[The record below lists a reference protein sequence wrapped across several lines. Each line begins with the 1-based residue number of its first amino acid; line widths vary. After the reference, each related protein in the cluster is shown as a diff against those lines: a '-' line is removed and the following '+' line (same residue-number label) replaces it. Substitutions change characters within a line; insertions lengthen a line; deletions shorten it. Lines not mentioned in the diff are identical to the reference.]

1 MMERHIYLYFKL
13 RRKENS
19 LTLSK
24 LAKELYVSISKL
36 SDFENDKL
44 ANNEELLIQ
53 LLDYYGVDR
62 KEFFKDILIDGKTM
76 KEIFYILLY
85 RFFLLDGDSIRKLD
99 DLIQLNNQLRNNKD
113 YVYIYYF
120 KAIYD
125 LIHKKYNTENVRIIN
140 EYCTYF
146 DEDEINYFSLLK
158 LNDPVMSYQ
167 DKINELVKM
176 NIENDLINRMRLL
189 QLIYIYNN
197 AGLYKDAFEL
207 ILKEKEYSDL
217 NKLYKR
223 TAYLC
228 LEEAKVLSLEEKYN
242 ESNFVHISNL
252 SYCELNQIYDLK
264 SIIFENIGINYFFQN
279 DYIKAITFLDYA
291 EIEKN
296 NYIDY
301 SIHNFIKAYSYF
313 NIENKKISKLIIK
326 SEKKDKDSN
335 LLMWLESILNK
346 NNSVKS
352 KKILLDMLD
361 SYDYNSIIENK
372 IVKQILM
379 SVYEEK
385 KFKNERMKSLS

>member
-36 SDFENDKL
+36 SDFENGKL

-53 LLDYYGVDR
+53 LLDYYGVDSN
-62 KEFFKDILIDGKTM
+62 EFFENILIGGKTM
-76 KEIFYILLY
+76 KEVFNLLIHE
-85 RFFLLDGDSIRKLD
+85 FFLLNGDSIQILNGV
-99 DLIQLNNQLRNNKD
+99 IQLNDHVRNNKD

-125 LIHKKYNTENVRIIN
+125 LIRKKYNTENVRIIN
-140 EYCTYF
+140 EYYNYF
-146 DEDEINYFSLLK
+146 DEDELDYFSLLK
-158 LNDPVMSYQ
+158 LNDPIMSYQ
-167 DKINELVKM
+167 NKINELVKM
-176 NIENDLINRMRLL
+176 NIENDLINRIRLL

>member
-1 MMERHIYLYFKL
+1 MERHIYLYFKL

-36 SDFENDKL
+36 SDFENGKL

-53 LLDYYGVDR
+53 LLDYYGVDSN
-62 KEFFKDILIDGKTM
+62 EFFENILIGGKTM
-76 KEIFYILLY
+76 KEVFNLLIHE
-85 RFFLLDGDSIRKLD
+85 FFLLNGDSIQILNGV
-99 DLIQLNNQLRNNKD
+99 IQLNDHVRNNKD

-125 LIHKKYNTENVRIIN
+125 LIRKKYNTENVRIIN
-140 EYCTYF
+140 EYYNYF
-146 DEDEINYFSLLK
+146 DEDELDYFSLLK
-158 LNDPVMSYQ
+158 LNDPIMSYQ

-176 NIENDLINRMRLL
+176 NIENDLINRIRLL

-301 SIHNFIKAYSYF
+301 SFHNFIKAYSYF

>member
-36 SDFENDKL
+36 SDFENGKL

-53 LLDYYGVDR
+53 LLDYYGVDSN
-62 KEFFKDILIDGKTM
+62 EFFENILIGGKTM
-76 KEIFYILLY
+76 KEVFNLLIHE
-85 RFFLLDGDSIRKLD
+85 FFLLNGDSIQILNGV
-99 DLIQLNNQLRNNKD
+99 IQLNDHVRNNKD

-125 LIHKKYNTENVRIIN
+125 LIRKKYNTENVRIIN
-140 EYCTYF
+140 EYYNYF
-146 DEDEINYFSLLK
+146 DEDELDYFSLLK
-158 LNDPVMSYQ
+158 LNDPIMSYQ

-176 NIENDLINRMRLL
+176 NIENDLINRIRLL

-228 LEEAKVLSLEEKYN
+228 LEEAKVLSVEEKYN

-301 SIHNFIKAYSYF
+301 SFHNFIKAYSYF

>member
-1 MMERHIYLYFKL
+1 MERHIYLYFKL

-36 SDFENDKL
+36 SDFENGKL

-53 LLDYYGVDR
+53 LLDYYGVDSN
-62 KEFFKDILIDGKTM
+62 EFFENILIGGKTM
-76 KEIFYILLY
+76 KEVFNLLIHE
-85 RFFLLDGDSIRKLD
+85 FFLLNGNSIQILNGV
-99 DLIQLNNQLRNNKD
+99 IQLNDHVRNNKD

-125 LIHKKYNTENVRIIN
+125 LIRKKYNTENVRIIN
-140 EYCTYF
+140 EYYNYF
-146 DEDEINYFSLLK
+146 DEDELDYFSLLK
-158 LNDPVMSYQ
+158 LNDPIMSYQ

-176 NIENDLINRMRLL
+176 NIENDLINRIRLL

-207 ILKEKEYSDL
+207 ILKEKEYCDL

-264 SIIFENIGINYFFQN
+264 SSIFENIGINYFFQN

-326 SEKKDKDSN
+326 SKKKDKDSN

>member
-36 SDFENDKL
+36 SDFENGKL

-53 LLDYYGVDR
+53 LLDYYGVDSN
-62 KEFFKDILIDGKTM
+62 EFFENILIGGKTM
-76 KEIFYILLY
+76 KEVFNLLIHE
-85 RFFLLDGDSIRKLD
+85 FFLLNGNSIQILNGV
-99 DLIQLNNQLRNNKD
+99 IQLNDHVRNNKD

-125 LIHKKYNTENVRIIN
+125 LIRKKYNTENVRIIN
-140 EYCTYF
+140 EYYNYF
-146 DEDEINYFSLLK
+146 DEDELDYFSLLK
-158 LNDPVMSYQ
+158 LNDPIMSYQ

-176 NIENDLINRMRLL
+176 NIENDLINRIRLL

-207 ILKEKEYSDL
+207 ILKEKEYCDL

-326 SEKKDKDSN
+326 SKKKDKDSN

>member
-36 SDFENDKL
+36 SDFENGKL

-53 LLDYYGVDR
+53 LLDYYGVDSN
-62 KEFFKDILIDGKTM
+62 EFFENILIGGKTM
-76 KEIFYILLY
+76 KEVFNLLIHE
-85 RFFLLDGDSIRKLD
+85 FFLLNGDSIQILNGV
-99 DLIQLNNQLRNNKD
+99 IQLNDHVRNNKD

-125 LIHKKYNTENVRIIN
+125 LIRKKYNTENVRIIN
-140 EYCTYF
+140 EYYNYF
-146 DEDEINYFSLLK
+146 DEDELDYFSLLK
-158 LNDPVMSYQ
+158 LNDPIMSYQ

-176 NIENDLINRMRLL
+176 NIENDLINRIRLL

-301 SIHNFIKAYSYF
+301 SFHNFIKAYSYF

>member
-13 RRKENS
+13 RRKENR

-36 SDFENDKL
+36 SDFENGKL

-53 LLDYYGVDR
+53 LLDYYGVDSN
-62 KEFFKDILIDGKTM
+62 EFFENILIGGKTM
-76 KEIFYILLY
+76 KEVFNLLIHE
-85 RFFLLDGDSIRKLD
+85 FFLLNGDSIQILNGV
-99 DLIQLNNQLRNNKD
+99 IQLNDHVRNNKD

-125 LIHKKYNTENVRIIN
+125 LIRKKYNTENVRIIN
-140 EYCTYF
+140 EYCNYF
-146 DEDEINYFSLLK
+146 DEDELDYFSLLK
-158 LNDPVMSYQ
+158 LNDPIMSYQ

-176 NIENDLINRMRLL
+176 NIENDLINRIRLL

-197 AGLYKDAFEL
+197 AGLYKNAFEL

>member
-1 MMERHIYLYFKL
+1 MERHIYLYFKL

-36 SDFENDKL
+36 SDFENGKL

-53 LLDYYGVDR
+53 LLDYYGVDSN
-62 KEFFKDILIDGKTM
+62 EFFENILIGGKTM
-76 KEIFYILLY
+76 KEVFNLLIHE
-85 RFFLLDGDSIRKLD
+85 FFLLNGNSIQILNGV
-99 DLIQLNNQLRNNKD
+99 IQLNDHVRNNKD

-125 LIHKKYNTENVRIIN
+125 LIRKKYNTENVRIIN
-140 EYCTYF
+140 EYYNYF
-146 DEDEINYFSLLK
+146 DEDELDYFSLLK
-158 LNDPVMSYQ
+158 LNDPIMSYQ

-176 NIENDLINRMRLL
+176 NIENDLINRIRLL

-207 ILKEKEYSDL
+207 ILKEKEYCDL

-264 SIIFENIGINYFFQN
+264 SSIFENIGINYFFQN

>member
-13 RRKENS
+13 RRKEKN

-36 SDFENDKL
+36 SDFENGKL

-53 LLDYYGVDR
+53 LLAYYGVDR

>member
-13 RRKENS
+13 RRKENN

-36 SDFENDKL
+36 SDFENGKL

-53 LLDYYGVDR
+53 LLAYYGVDR

>member
-36 SDFENDKL
+36 SDFENGKL

-53 LLDYYGVDR
+53 LLDYYGVDSN
-62 KEFFKDILIDGKTM
+62 EFFENILIGGKTM
-76 KEIFYILLY
+76 KEVFNLLIHE
-85 RFFLLDGDSIRKLD
+85 FFLLNGDSIQILNGV
-99 DLIQLNNQLRNNKD
+99 IQLNDHVRNNKD

-125 LIHKKYNTENVRIIN
+125 LIRKKYNTENVRIIN
-140 EYCTYF
+140 EYCNYF
-146 DEDEINYFSLLK
+146 DEDELDYFSLLK
-158 LNDPVMSYQ
+158 LNDPIMSYQ

-176 NIENDLINRMRLL
+176 NIENDLINRIRLL

-197 AGLYKDAFEL
+197 AGLYKNAFEL

>member
-36 SDFENDKL
+36 SDFENGKL

-53 LLDYYGVDR
+53 LLDYYGVDSN
-62 KEFFKDILIDGKTM
+62 EFFENILIGGKTM
-76 KEIFYILLY
+76 KEVFNLLIHE
-85 RFFLLDGDSIRKLD
+85 FFLLNGDSIQILNGV
-99 DLIQLNNQLRNNKD
+99 IQLNDYVRNNKD

-125 LIHKKYNTENVRIIN
+125 LIRKKYNTENVRIIN
-140 EYCTYF
+140 EYYNYF
-146 DEDEINYFSLLK
+146 DEDELDYFSLLK
-158 LNDPVMSYQ
+158 LNDPIMSYQ

-176 NIENDLINRMRLL
+176 NIENDLINRIRLL

-207 ILKEKEYSDL
+207 ILKEKEYCDL

-264 SIIFENIGINYFFQN
+264 SSIFENIGINYFFQN

-326 SEKKDKDSN
+326 SKKKDKDSN

>member
-36 SDFENDKL
+36 SDFENGKL

-53 LLDYYGVDR
+53 LLDYYGVDSN
-62 KEFFKDILIDGKTM
+62 EFFENILIGGKTM
-76 KEIFYILLY
+76 KEVFNLLIHE
-85 RFFLLDGDSIRKLD
+85 FFLLNGNSIQILNGV
-99 DLIQLNNQLRNNKD
+99 IQLNDHVRNNKD

-125 LIHKKYNTENVRIIN
+125 LIRKKYNTENVRIIN
-140 EYCTYF
+140 EYYNYF
-146 DEDEINYFSLLK
+146 DEDELDYFSLLK
-158 LNDPVMSYQ
+158 LNDPIMSYQ

-176 NIENDLINRMRLL
+176 NIENDLINRIRLL

-207 ILKEKEYSDL
+207 ILKEKEYCDL

-264 SIIFENIGINYFFQN
+264 SSIFENIGINYFFQN

-326 SEKKDKDSN
+326 SKKKDKDSN

>member
-36 SDFENDKL
+36 SDFENGKL

-53 LLDYYGVDR
+53 LLDYYGVDSN
-62 KEFFKDILIDGKTM
+62 EFFENILIGGKTM
-76 KEIFYILLY
+76 KEVFNLLIHE
-85 RFFLLDGDSIRKLD
+85 FFLLNGNSIQILNGV
-99 DLIQLNNQLRNNKD
+99 IQLNDHVRNNKD

-125 LIHKKYNTENVRIIN
+125 LIRKKYNTENVRIIN
-140 EYCTYF
+140 EYYNYF
-146 DEDEINYFSLLK
+146 DEDELDYFSLLK
-158 LNDPVMSYQ
+158 LNDPIMSYQ

-176 NIENDLINRMRLL
+176 NIENDLINRIRLL

-207 ILKEKEYSDL
+207 ILKEKEYCDL

-264 SIIFENIGINYFFQN
+264 SSIFENIGINYFFQN

>member
-1 MMERHIYLYFKL
+1 MLNG
-13 RRKENS
+13 NS
-19 LTLSK
+19 
-24 LAKELYVSISKL
+24 
-36 SDFENDKL
+36 
-44 ANNEELLIQ
+44 IQ
-53 LLDYYGVDR
+53 ILNGV
-62 KEFFKDILIDGKTM
+62 
-76 KEIFYILLY
+76 
-85 RFFLLDGDSIRKLD
+85 
-99 DLIQLNNQLRNNKD
+99 IQLNDHVRNNKD

-125 LIHKKYNTENVRIIN
+125 LIRKKYNTENVRIIN
-140 EYCTYF
+140 EYYNYF
-146 DEDEINYFSLLK
+146 DEDELDYFSLLK
-158 LNDPVMSYQ
+158 LNDPIMSYQ

-176 NIENDLINRMRLL
+176 NIENDLINRIRLL

-361 SYDYNSIIENK
+361 SYDYNLIIENK

>member
-1 MMERHIYLYFKL
+1 MMERQIYLYFKL
-13 RRKENS
+13 RRKENN

-24 LAKELYVSISKL
+24 LSKILYVSISKL
-36 SDFENDKL
+36 SDFENGKL
-44 ANNEELLIQ
+44 INSEELLIQ
-53 LLDYYGVDR
+53 LLDYYGINR
-62 KEFFKDILIDGKTM
+62 NEFFEDILIDGKTM
-76 KEIFYILLY
+76 KEVFHSLLY
-85 RFFLLDGDSIRKLD
+85 RFFLLDGDSIRKLN

-125 LIHKKYNTENVRIIN
+125 LIHKKYNTENVKIIN
-140 EYCTYF
+140 EYYSYF

-158 LNDPVMSYQ
+158 LNDPIIRYQ
-167 DKINELVKM
+167 DKINELEKM

-189 QLIYIYNN
+189 QLIYMYNN
-197 AGLYKDAFEL
+197 AGLYKKASEL
-207 ILKEKEYSDL
+207 ILKEKEHIDS

-223 TAYLC
+223 IAYLC

-242 ESNFVHISNL
+242 ESNFVYISNL

-291 EIEKN
+291 EIDKN
-296 NYIDY
+296 SFIDY

-313 NIENKKISKLIIK
+313 NIENKKTAKSLIQSVRK
-326 SEKKDKDSN
+326 ENNSN

-379 SVYEEK
+379 SFYKEK
-385 KFKNERMKSLS
+385 ELKNE